1 MVNGRHLGDF
11 RGGRD
16 SQGHCSGR
24 AGGHEPGGIGKER
37 AVSRVVGSPR
47 ALGNLR
53 RRSFPAATSSN
64 GPCHGDTVRTAL
76 DRGSGSVT
84 SLVLFGAVVLLGLG
98 GLGGAAVILRV
109 TDTIR
114 AAELAASTVATR
126 ALAGDPT
133 PCEPATRGQES
144 CAVTNEVA
152 TVRVFRDG
160 VSATAI
166 AGPDR

>member
-1 MVNGRHLGDF
+1 MTY
-11 RGGRD
+11 
-16 SQGHCSGR
+16 
-24 AGGHEPGGIGKER
+24 
-37 AVSRVVGSPR
+37 SPR
-47 ALGNLR
+47 DENSLVAIR
-53 RRSFPAATSSN
+53 IDSY
-64 GPCHGDTVRTAL
+64 GPCHGDTVRAAL

-84 SLVLFGAVVLLGLG
+84 SLVLFGAVVMLGLG

-109 TDTIR
+109 TDAIR
-114 AAELAASTVATR
+114 TAELAASTVATR

-144 CAVTNEVA
+144 CAVANEVA